1 MTIFGF
7 KCLTCILNRKSEIQ
21 TRVHVKTKARHVTYV
36 KKHASSCTKIR
47 SRRTEA
53 VKGFTYVCVSG
64 GKKCSF
70 FGKFDVLRFF
80 EIPVLKFALLPYYRR
95 IIINSNIFRHIHVL
109 LRHIPIKPY
118 CGIFST
124 LCNSCIFSTLPYSES
139 WHI

>member
-1 MTIFGF
+1 MGVSGKQSTP
-7 KCLTCILNRKSEIQ
+7 N
-21 TRVHVKTKARHVTYV
+21 
-36 KKHASSCTKIR
+36 
-47 SRRTEA
+47 
-53 VKGFTYVCVSG
+53 FTYVCVSG

-124 LCNSCIFSTLPYSES
+124 RVTLAYSVPCHIQNPGIFRTQDIFRTRSRHILAGIGRTLCNARILTTLPYSELLF
-139 WHI
+139 I